1 MSLKEKINADFITAM
16 KEKNAVVKM
25 ALSGL
30 KTKVTEAEKM
40 NGNSELSD
48 QEVLKVIT
56 TAIKQRKQSYD
67 AFMLGNRN
75 DLATKEQEEMKVLE
89 VYLPKQMTE
98 DEIGIAVRE
107 IMSNFDGVITNPQ
120 ALIGKTIG
128 EFNKQYQG
136 MADINLVKTIITNL
150 VNP

>member
-16 KEKNAVVKM
+16 KEKNAVAKM

>member
-107 IMSNFDGVITNPQ
+107 IMFNFDGVITNPQ